1 MQTLTIQVMAELSI
15 TFLGTGTSQGVP
27 FVACDCPVCQSED
40 SRDKRLRS
48 SILVEAPDT
57 TILVDTTPDLRTQ
70 ALRHKLRRID
80 AAVFTHSHT
89 DHVAGFDDLRR
100 FCELSDR
107 PMPIF
112 ASPHT
117 MADLRRVF
125 YYAFDGQHAF
135 RNYVRPEPHEI
146 DGPFEVGSV
155 EIIPAEVPHGR
166 MLVNGYIF
174 ARGGRKLVA
183 YFSDCHEV
191 PPAVIEQILGIPI
204 LIIDAL
210 RHEPHPSHLSLN
222 QALGVAAVA
231 GARRTWL
238 THLGH
243 DLGHEQTETLL
254 PPEVRLAY
262 DGLRIEI

>member
-1 MQTLTIQVMAELSI
+1 MAELAI

-27 FVACDCPVCQSED
+27 FVACDCSVCRSED
-40 SRDKRLRS
+40 PRDKRLRS
-48 SILVEAPDT
+48 SILVEAGDT
-57 TILVDTTPDLRTQ
+57 VILVDTTPDLRTQ
-70 ALRHKLRRID
+70 ALRHQLRRID

-100 FCELSDR
+100 FCELADR
-107 PMPIF
+107 PMPVY

-117 MADLRRVF
+117 LADLRRIF

-135 RNYVRPEPHEI
+135 RNYVRPDPREI
-146 DGPFEVGSV
+146 HGPFQIGSV

-174 ARGGRKLVA
+174 ARGGKKLAA
-183 YFSDCHEV
+183 YFSDCHHV
-191 PPAVIEQILGIPI
+191 PPAVIEQILGIPV

-222 QALGVAAVA
+222 EALGVAAAA
-231 GARRTWL
+231 GAQRAWL

-243 DLGHEQTETLL
+243 DLGHAATEPLL
-254 PPEVRLAY
+254 PPHVRLAY

>member
-1 MQTLTIQVMAELSI
+1 MAELAI

-27 FVACDCPVCQSED
+27 FVACDCPVCRSD
-40 SRDKRLRS
+40 DPRDKRLRS
-48 SILVEAPDT
+48 SILVEAPDI

-70 ALRHKLRRID
+70 ALRQNLRRID

-100 FCELSDR
+100 FCELADR
-107 PMPIF
+107 PMPVY

-117 MADLRRVF
+117 LADLRRAF

-135 RNYVRPEPHEI
+135 RNYVRPAPHEI
-146 DGPFEVGSV
+146 DGPFDLGSV
-155 EIIPAEVPHGR
+155 RLTPAEVPHGK

-174 ARGGRKLVA
+174 SRGGQKLAA
-183 YFSDCHEV
+183 YFSDCHHV
-191 PPAVIEQILGIPI
+191 PPAVIEQILDIPV

-222 QALGVAAVA
+222 EALGVAAAA

-243 DLGHEQTETLL
+243 DLGHEATERLL